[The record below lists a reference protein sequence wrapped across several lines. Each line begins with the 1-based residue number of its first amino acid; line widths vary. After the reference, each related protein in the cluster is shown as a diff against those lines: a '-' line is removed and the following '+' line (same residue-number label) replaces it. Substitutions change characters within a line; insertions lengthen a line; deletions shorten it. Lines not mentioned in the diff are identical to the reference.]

1 MISYPA
7 KIVWSKSDKC
17 YIVEFP
23 DLAGC
28 LTYGNSI
35 DTALENACEALTGY
49 LESIDLRKISIP
61 IPSKISGQNNIY
73 YISPEKQAG
82 FALWLK
88 IKRAEK
94 NLTQKEAAKM
104 LSINFQSYQRFEN
117 PKKSNPTLKT
127 ILKIEEAFNEQI
139 IVV

>member
-7 KIVWSKSDKC
+7 KIIWSKHDKC

-28 LTYGNSI
+28 LTYGNSV
-35 DTALENACEALTGY
+35 DAASENAREALTGY
-49 LESIDLRKISIP
+49 LESIDLRKLSIP
-61 IPSKISGQNNIY
+61 IPSKISGKNIFQ
-73 YISPEKQAG
+73 ISPEKQAG

-94 NLTQKEAAKM
+94 NLTQKEAAKL
-104 LSINFQSYQRFEN
+104 LSINFQSYQKFEN

-127 ILKIEEAFNEQI
+127 ILKIEKAFNEQI
-139 IVV
+139 LVV

>member
-7 KIVWSKSDKC
+7 KILWSKSDKC

-23 DLAGC
+23 DIPGC
-28 LTYGNSI
+28 ITYGETI
-35 DTALENACEALTGY
+35 ETAFKNAREALTGY
-49 LESIDLRKISIP
+49 LESVDLRKIDIP
-61 IPSKISGQNNIY
+61 LPSAASGKNIY
-73 YISPEKQAG
+73 YISPEKQTA

-94 NLTQKEAAKM
+94 NLTQKEAAEK
-104 LSINFQSYQRFEN
+104 LKINFQSYQKFED

-127 ILKIEEAFNEQI
+127 ILKIEEAFNEKI
-139 IVV
+139 LIV